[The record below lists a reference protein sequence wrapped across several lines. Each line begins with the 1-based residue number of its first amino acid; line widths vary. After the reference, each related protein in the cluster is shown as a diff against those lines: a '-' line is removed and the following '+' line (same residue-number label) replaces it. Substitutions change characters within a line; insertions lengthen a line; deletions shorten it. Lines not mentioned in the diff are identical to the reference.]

1 MPLSAGILMIGSLYW
16 DDNRYRVNWR
26 ASRLRSDREH
36 TVLVPI
42 RYGRQSQSWG
52 NTYTMVISRLCLR
65 QSHGLGTGKVIPL
78 KYPVETPEQ
87 LVQEAE
93 LLWAAEQK
101 KSPSNNLLSANWGC
115 VALMV
120 NSDSQVSLDLLDGWR
135 ERVTQESQY
144 GKLCHTK
151 QEGLV
156 VTVDGF
162 LNVPWPR
169 LLQEDIPL
177 PMDILLATATNPTLT
192 GDPPTYPR
200 IREIARAWRLD
211 SEGNDR
217 YFWRNRE
224 GGIHTYQDDAI
235 LKFLVQR
242 Q

>member
-1 MPLSAGILMIGSLYW
+1 MPLRIGILMIGSLYW
-16 DDNRYRVNWR
+16 DDNPYRLNWR
-26 ASRLRSDREH
+26 GSHLRSDQEYV
-36 TVLVPI
+36 VLVPI
-42 RYGRQSQSWG
+42 RYGRRSQRRG

-87 LVQEAE
+87 LVKEAE
-93 LLWAAEQK
+93 FLWAAERK
-101 KSPSNNLLSANWGC
+101 VPRSNNCLSADWGC

-144 GKLCHTK
+144 GKLCHMK
-151 QEGLV
+151 QEGPA
-156 VTVDGF
+156 VTADGF
-162 LNVPWPR
+162 LNIPWPR
-169 LLQEDIPL
+169 LLQEAIPL

-211 SEGNDR
+211 SEGNDQ
-217 YFWRNRE
+217 YFWHNRE